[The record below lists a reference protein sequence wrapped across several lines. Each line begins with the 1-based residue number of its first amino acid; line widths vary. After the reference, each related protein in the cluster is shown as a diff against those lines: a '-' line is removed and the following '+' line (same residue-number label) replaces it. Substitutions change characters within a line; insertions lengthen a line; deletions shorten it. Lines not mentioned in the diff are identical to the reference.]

1 MQARNL
7 AATLAATL
15 AAAVVPTLI
24 LMALVG
30 TIASDEITRDEWWI
44 VAGLLFGIAL
54 AHVVLLGLPAVLVLR
69 RMRRYRIVPIA
80 IAGALVGALP
90 YAIFSFPTNDV
101 AGVDQFSDGVQ
112 TIANGVVTTAGWM
125 QWLQEAAVFGA
136 LGFVGALAFYGLQ
149 RAIAEKTKGAIGALR

>member
-1 MQARNL
+1 MQGAQVLGDKDDQFPGADDANAALL
-7 AATLAATL
+7 AWYRHVA
-15 AAAVVPTLI
+15 
-24 LMALVG
+24 
-30 TIASDEITRDEWWI
+30 ASDEITRDESWI

-80 IAGALVGALP
+80 IAGALMGALP
-90 YAIFSFPTNDV
+90 YAIYSFPVSDV

-136 LGFVGALAFYGLQ
+136 LGFVGALAFYGVR
-149 RAIAEKTKGAIGALR
+149 RAIAEKANYR